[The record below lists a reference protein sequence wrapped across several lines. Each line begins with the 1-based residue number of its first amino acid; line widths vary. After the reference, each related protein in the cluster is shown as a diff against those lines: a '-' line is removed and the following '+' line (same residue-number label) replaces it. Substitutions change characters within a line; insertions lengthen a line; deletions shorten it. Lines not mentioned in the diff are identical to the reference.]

1 MTSNKEYKGR
11 EFKNRKAGNA
21 TRLKTV
27 DKLEIASEANEKELT
42 QALNKIGK
50 LKREKKEEYVTELVN
65 RPDSIAFATDMLT
78 ILDSIITLNHRIDE
92 QIVLSHQSTI
102 ERLLDRLDK
111 LSGEKDEFEIK
122 MIYNQIADLT
132 KKIQQIHDDWMK
144 VLLLVITGIFS
155 LVGIVVKDKVTK
167 R

>member
-11 EFKNRKAGNA
+11 EFNNRKMGNTA
-21 TRLKTV
+21 RLKTV
-27 DKLEIASEANEKELT
+27 DKLEITSEANEKELT

-50 LKREKKEEYVTELVN
+50 LKGEKKEEYVTELVN
-65 RPDSIAFATDMLT
+65 RPDSIAFATDMLN
-78 ILDSIITLNHRIDE
+78 ILDSIISLNHRLDE

-132 KKIQQIHDDWMK
+132 KKIQQIHKDWMK

>member
-11 EFKNRKAGNA
+11 EFKNRKVGNA
-21 TRLKTV
+21 ARLKTV
-27 DKLEIASEANEKELT
+27 DKLEITSEANEKELT

-50 LKREKKEEYVTELVN
+50 LKGEKKEEYVTELVN
-65 RPDSIAFATDMLT
+65 RTDSIAFATDMLN
-78 ILDSIITLNHRIDE
+78 ILDSIITLNHRLDE

-132 KKIQQIHDDWMK
+132 KKIQQIHKDWMK